1 MKKGLELNLPTADG
15 SIMIVETND
24 GTNYIGKVTEML
36 GKVKVERCLGLL
48 IKDSQEQRGT
58 FQIGFVPP
66 VHPAIGILD
75 EDARGAV
82 NMEFYSTSVKFQTT
96 ANEQILKMYNE
107 AVSGIQIAKVI
118 PGSLV

>member
-1 MKKGLELNLPTADG
+1 MNKALELNLAGADDD
-15 SIMIVETND
+15 IKIVETND
-24 GTNYIGKVTEML
+24 GTNYIGTVSEML
-36 GKVKVERCLGLL
+36 GKVFVAKCLGLL

-82 NMEFYSTSVKFQTT
+82 NMEFYATSVKFQTQ
-96 ANEQILKMYNE
+96 ANEQILKMYKE
-107 AVSGIQIAKVI
+107 AVSGIEIAKVL
-118 PGSLV
+118 PGLI

>member
-1 MKKGLELNLPTADG
+1 MSKGLELNLAAADD
-15 SIMIVETND
+15 SIKIVETND
-24 GTNYIGKVTEML
+24 GTNYIGTVTEML
-36 GKVKVERCLGLL
+36 GKVNVKQCLGLL

-66 VHPAIGILD
+66 VHPAIGVLD

-82 NMEFYSTSVKFQTT
+82 DMEFHTTSVKFQTK
-96 ANEQILKMYNE
+96 ANEQILKMYKE
-107 AVSGIQIAKVI
+107 AVSGIEIAQVI